1 MRLSSFFSFRFKY
14 KVLFFLQQFK
24 SFQFFS
30 KNILKDEGKKAFF
43 FLAADYGNLGD
54 CAITV
59 AQTEFVNKNSDF
71 KVVEIPISQTAEGIY
86 FVKKNIKSNDIV
98 ITVGGGNMG
107 EMYDQIE
114 FLRQLV
120 IKKFPKNKIISF
132 PQTFDFSENSIGQ
145 KALEKAKKVY
155 NKHRDLH
162 LIAREETS
170 YQKMKENFSSVSI
183 YKTPDIVLSLDK
195 SSESNRNSAVICMRS
210 DAEKKLTKE
219 QSEII
224 NNIIFTKYNEVKNY
238 DTHIHRSYLTVEE
251 RQHEL
256 DKIWSAFRSSEIV
269 FTDRLHGMIFCHIT
283 GTPAVVFQNSNHKI
297 RETYEWIKEN
307 KSITLIADF
316 DENHISEI
324 ITYNNH
330 VKSIN
335 LKIRYQPLI
344 DLLK

>member
-1 MRLSSFFSFRFKY
+1 MKLSSFFSFRFKY

-24 SFQFFS
+24 SFRYFATDIEN
-30 KNILKDEGKKAFF
+30 KGRKAFF

-71 KVVEIPISQTAEGIY
+71 KVIEIPISQTAEGIY
-86 FVKKNIKSNDIV
+86 FAKKNIRPTDIV
-98 ITVGGGNMG
+98 MTVGGGNMG

-120 IKKFPKNKIISF
+120 ISNFSDNKIISF
-132 PQTFDFSENSIGQ
+132 PQTFDFSETDEGY
-145 KALEKAKKVY
+145 KALKKAKKIY
-155 NKHRDLH
+155 NRHKNLH

-170 YQKMKENFSSVSI
+170 YQKMKENFSSASV
-183 YKTPDIVLSLDK
+183 YKTPDIVLSLNK
-195 SSESNRNSAVICMRS
+195 SSDSDRSSAVLCMRS

-224 NNIIFTKYNEVKNY
+224 NNIIFSKYNEVKNY
-238 DTHIHRSYLTVEE
+238 DTHIHKSYLTAEE
-251 RQHEL
+251 RQNEL
-256 DKIWSAFRSSEIV
+256 DKIWSAFRRSEIV

-307 KSITLIADF
+307 TSITLISDF
-316 DENHISEI
+316 DENKISQI
-324 ITYNNH
+324 ITSNNH
-330 VKSIN
+330 AKSIN
-335 LKIRYQPLI
+335 LKIKYQPLI